1 MFINCSAALRLTRES
16 AEKLRYVCCRT
27 ESGPYWV
34 YGTVGIYFDWDA
46 PNTADANA
54 RQFGMDRV
62 LADVSPARIVAMAV
76 DGITGAL
83 AQPPEIPMMKSHYVW
98 LIWACSFLLLWVI
111 LYLTCNLQQRRAMW
125 CGSIFMAPFGL
136 TEPFFVPEYWNPPSL
151 FELAQRTGFDIE
163 SIIFSFAIGGIG
175 AVLYN
180 SLTRRHLEPVDPEV
194 RHQSQHGWHR
204 WALATPF
211 VSFLVLLFLPWNPIY
226 AGIAAMVLGA
236 ITSVLCR
243 PDLKTNTLVGGVLFL
258 AIYTLFLLGLK
269 WSAPG
274 YIEQVW
280 NLKALSGVVIY
291 GLPLEELLFGFSF
304 GLVWTGIYE
313 HFTWKRSVTSIFFIA
328 GG

>member
-1 MFINCSAALRLTRES
+1 
-16 AEKLRYVCCRT
+16 
-27 ESGPYWV
+27 
-34 YGTVGIYFDWDA
+34 
-46 PNTADANA
+46 
-54 RQFGMDRV
+54 
-62 LADVSPARIVAMAV
+62 
-76 DGITGAL
+76 
-83 AQPPEIPMMKSHYVW
+83 
-98 LIWACSFLLLWVI
+98 
-111 LYLTCNLQQRRAMW
+111 
-125 CGSIFMAPFGL
+125 MAPFGL

-163 SIIFSFAIGGIG
+163 SIIFSFTIGGIG
-175 AVLYN
+175 SVLYN
-180 SLTRRHLEPVDPEV
+180 SLTRRNLEPIDPEV

-211 VSFLVLLFLPWNPIY
+211 VSFLVLFFLPWNPIY